1 MNPIELPELTTLEI
15 LLNIH
20 LNGVRLDTKYSNIN
34 SGQIERMVRQNGL
47 ELILTQLIKK
57 HYPNVYHNQTKL
69 HVVISSLYHEFIDSN
84 DYITE
89 SFIKSRV
96 DEIISESITSESVG
110 LLSRFQCR
118 HESIKLF
125 NIIIKEYIHASG
137 NEKARYLDFIVNPS
151 YADVKSCI
159 NELLAYSYFDDVK
172 DFNLKKFYND
182 PLFTDTDEFITT
194 ILVTLIG
201 GDTEIGGDRL
211 INSTIIRHT
220 LYDLIY
226 SDKVTPMIE
235 RLSCIFNYYN
245 IIDHDI
251 EWKMLIGRVSLIC
264 SSKKKLVKFLDN
276 YILYL
281 DKLVCNDGDLYS
293 KQHHE
298 EIKQTYDKMHGLYIK
313 LTK

>member
-1 MNPIELPELTTLEI
+1 MTPIELPELTTPEIILNVYLNGIRLEI
-15 LLNIH
+15 KH
-20 LNGVRLDTKYSNIN
+20 SNI
-34 SGQIERMVRQNGL
+34 GDDQFERIVRQNGF

-57 HYPNVYHNQTKL
+57 YYPNLYCNQIKL
-69 HVVISSLYHEFIDSN
+69 HVVINRLYHEFISSN

-96 DEIISESITSESVG
+96 DEIINESITSESVG

-182 PLFTDTDEFITT
+182 PLITDTNKFITN
-194 ILVTLIG
+194 IVVKLIG
-201 GDTEIGGDRL
+201 GDTEIGGNRL

-245 IIDHDI
+245 IINHDT

-264 SSKKKLVKFLDN
+264 NSKMKLVKFLDN

-281 DKLVCNDGDLYS
+281 DKLVCNDSGLYS

-298 EIKQTYDKMHGLYIK
+298 EIKQIYGKMCDLYTK